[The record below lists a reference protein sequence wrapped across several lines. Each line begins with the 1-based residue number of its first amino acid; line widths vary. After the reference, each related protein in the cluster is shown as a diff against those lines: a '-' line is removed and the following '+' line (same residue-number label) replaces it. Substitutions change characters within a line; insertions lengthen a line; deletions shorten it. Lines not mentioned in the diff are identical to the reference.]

1 MRFHALALALAVSHA
16 LVAPPQCAKHSVT
29 ARSDYLDS
37 MAPPAAAAPEEAAPE
52 AEVIEEPAPP
62 APPAPM
68 SLSESVLGEFSARSE
83 RNLEVARLQT
93 QLERSQLRRKQVEE
107 VIGEEVAALRF
118 QLEREMAAERDR
130 AASAAQLQQQLAD
143 AKAQKME
150 RCRREEQL
158 LVQLQDVRQRTSE
171 DAVAASLAAAIET
184 KAGLVAI
191 ELVLIEDVDECSGQI
206 KVEQDQINARIEAME
221 TTLASLPATDDGEAL
236 RLYSWQQVE
245 ALQAQLAE
253 SAIAIAETEASVAA
267 LRQRIN
273 DALDQR
279 DAVLGDAPLGA
290 AQPVQPTSQN
300 AGPAVPPPSRSAVQ
314 QIDVESLDDA
324 ALKDAAASS
333 AKATLNAFQNVG
345 KSLLAFAGNF
355 QASADRAEA
364 SKLLSEATN
373 TTSALTR
380 ELADSGEVS
389 QSEAAAIARD
399 AASSTGQI
407 VSNLGGAASSA
418 AKAASNAAND
428 AEVGAA
434 LGDAF
439 TALGNTVASVGVL
452 AGRTVSGA
460 AGGDL
465 KLPDVKLPGGLPKLP
480 DLPGLPGQKK
490 GPPSGFDE

>member
-1 MRFHALALALAVSHA
+1 M
-16 LVAPPQCAKHSVT
+16 
-29 ARSDYLDS
+29 
-37 MAPPAAAAPEEAAPE
+37 
-52 AEVIEEPAPP
+52 
-62 APPAPM
+62 
-68 SLSESVLGEFSARSE
+68 
-83 RNLEVARLQT
+83 
-93 QLERSQLRRKQVEE
+93 
-107 VIGEEVAALRF
+107 
-118 QLEREMAAERDR
+118 
-130 AASAAQLQQQLAD
+130 
-143 AKAQKME
+143 
-150 RCRREEQL
+150 
-158 LVQLQDVRQRTSE
+158 
-171 DAVAASLAAAIET
+171 
-184 KAGLVAI
+184 
-191 ELVLIEDVDECSGQI
+191 
-206 KVEQDQINARIEAME
+206 
-221 TTLASLPATDDGEAL
+221 

-279 DAVLGDAPLGA
+279 DAVLGAAPLGA
-290 AQPVQPTSQN
+290 AQPVSPTVD

-333 AKATLNAFQNVG
+333 AKATVSAFQNVG

-364 SKLLSEATN
+364 TKLLSEASN

-452 AGRTVSGA
+452 AGRAASGA

-465 KLPDVKLPGGLPKLP
+465 KLPDVKLPGDLKLPDLP
-480 DLPGLPGQKK
+480 DLPGLPGQKNK
-490 GPPSGFDE
+490 GPPGGFDD

>member
-1 MRFHALALALAVSHA
+1 
-16 LVAPPQCAKHSVT
+16 
-29 ARSDYLDS
+29 
-37 MAPPAAAAPEEAAPE
+37 MAPPAVTEEEAAPE

-93 QLERSQLRRKQVEE
+93 QLERSQLAKEAGRGGHRRGGRRPTVPTRK
-107 VIGEEVAALRF
+107 
-118 QLEREMAAERDR
+118 EMAAERDR

-191 ELVLIEDVDECSGQI
+191 ELVLIEDVDPVFRQI

-279 DAVLGDAPLGA
+279 DAVLGAAPLGA
-290 AQPVQPTSQN
+290 AQPVSTTVKN

-345 KSLLAFAGNF
+345 KSLLAF
-355 QASADRAEA
+355 
-364 SKLLSEATN
+364 
-373 TTSALTR
+373 
-380 ELADSGEVS
+380 
-389 QSEAAAIARD
+389 
-399 AASSTGQI
+399 GQ
-407 VSNLGGAASSA
+407 
-418 AKAASNAAND
+418 
-428 AEVGAA
+428 
-434 LGDAF
+434 
-439 TALGNTVASVGVL
+439 
-452 AGRTVSGA
+452 
-460 AGGDL
+460 
-465 KLPDVKLPGGLPKLP
+465 LPGVGRSGRGLEIAERG
-480 DLPGLPGQKK
+480 DQYHVR
-490 GPPSGFDE
+490 FDARTR

>member
-1 MRFHALALALAVSHA
+1 MLRLLAALAAVSHA
-16 LVAPPQCAKHSVT
+16 LVAPSKCASQRSVSV
-29 ARSDYLDS
+29 RSDYLDAMS
-37 MAPPAAAAPEEAAPE
+37 PAEPAAVEKAAPAAPP
-52 AEVIEEPAPP
+52 VPAPP
-62 APPAPM
+62 API

-83 RNLEVARLQT
+83 RNLDVARLQT

-118 QLEREMAAERDR
+118 QLEREMIAEKDR
-130 AASAAQLQQQLAD
+130 STSAAQLQQQLAD

-150 RCRREEQL
+150 RCRQEEQL

-206 KVEQDQINARIEAME
+206 KVEQEQIDARIAAMQ
-221 TTLASLPATDDGEAL
+221 TTLASLPETDDGEAL

-245 ALQAQLAE
+245 ALQEQLAT
-253 SAIAIAETEASVAA
+253 SAVAIAETEVSVAA

-279 DAVLGDAPLGA
+279 DAVLGAAPLGA
-290 AQPVQPTSQN
+290 AQPLPATS
-300 AGPAVPPPSRSAVQ
+300 APVVPPPSRSAVAQ
-314 QIDVESLDDA
+314 LDVESLDDA

-333 AKATLNAFQNVG
+333 AKATLSAFTNVG
-345 KSLLAFAGNF
+345 KSFLAFAGNF
-355 QASADRAEA
+355 QASSGRAEA
-364 SKLLSEATN
+364 SKLLSEASN
-373 TTSALTR
+373 TTSALTQN
-380 ELADSGEVS
+380 LADSGEVS

-407 VSNLGGAASSA
+407 VSNLGGAAASAASAVSSA
-418 AKAASNAAND
+418 ADD

-452 AGRTVSGA
+452 ASRA
-460 AGGDL
+460 ASAASGGDL
-465 KLPDVKLPGGLPKLP
+465 KMPEMPKMPDGMKLP
-480 DLPGLPGQKK
+480 DLPGQKK
-490 GPPSGFDE
+490 GPPGGFDE

>member
-1 MRFHALALALAVSHA
+1 MRQFHALALAVSVSHA
-16 LVAPPQCAKHSVT
+16 LVAPPQCARHAVT

-279 DAVLGDAPLGA
+279 DAVLGAAPLGA
-290 AQPVQPTSQN
+290 AQPVAPSVN

-452 AGRTVSGA
+452 AGRAASGA